1 MKTVEAR
8 VTETGGRKATTR
20 HIPPKLALAVGM
32 PSTPPAKRWR
42 WTQLTDVARLESGHT
57 PSRQHPEWWG
67 GSIPW
72 VGIQDARAH
81 HGRRI
86 DDTLEHTNDLGIEHS
101 SARVLPTDTVC
112 LSRTA
117 SVGYVVVMG
126 RPMAT
131 SQDFVNWV
139 CSEHLDHNFLKYL
152 FIAEGDA
159 LLRFAS
165 GAVHQTIYFPEV
177 KAFHVCHPPLSEQ
190 RRIVGILDEALEG
203 VATATANAE
212 KNLRNARALFD
223 SHLQSVFTQHGKG
236 WTFKSI
242 SEVATHSLGKM
253 LDKAKNRGELKPY
266 LRNLNVRWFTF
277 DLSDLREMRFLP
289 EESARCTAVKGDVLI
304 CEGGYPGRAAIWDED
319 YPIYFQKALH
329 RVRFDEPDHG
339 RWLLY
344 YLYAQDR
351 SGGLK
356 QHFSGAGIQHLTGEA
371 LARFELPLPPPAELR
386 RSLAKFEDL
395 SVESLRLE
403 GIYQQKCSALDMLKK
418 SLLHQAFT
426 GNL

>member
-1 MKTVEAR
+1 MKSAEAR
-8 VTETGGRKATTR
+8 VTETGGRKATMR
-20 HIPPKLALAVGM
+20 HIPPNLALAVGM

-57 PSRQHPEWWG
+57 PSRKHPEWWG
-67 GSIPW
+67 GPIPW
-72 VGIQDARAH
+72 IGIQDARAH

-101 SARVLPTDTVC
+101 SARVLPTDTIC

-152 FIAEGDA
+152 FIAEGDD

-190 RRIVGILDEALEG
+190 RRIVGVLDEAFKG
-203 VATATANAE
+203 IATARANAE
-212 KNLRNARALFD
+212 ENLRNARVLFD
-223 SHLQSVFTQHGKG
+223 SHLDSVFTQRGKG
-236 WTFKSI
+236 WTVKAI
-242 SEVATHSLGKM
+242 SEIATHSLGKM

-289 EESARCTAVKGDVLI
+289 EEFARCTAVKGDVLI
-304 CEGGYPGRAAIWDED
+304 CEGGYPGRAAIWEQD

-329 RVRFDEPDHG
+329 RVRFEEPDHG

-351 SGGLK
+351 SGELK

-371 LARFELPLPPPAELR
+371 LARFELPLPPLAELR
-386 RSLAKFEDL
+386 HSLARFEDL
-395 SVESLRLE
+395 SVETLRLE
-403 GIYQQKCSALDMLKK
+403 GIYQKKCSALETLKK
-418 SLLHQAFT
+418 ELLHQAFT